1 MFDLRHELGLG
12 VSLTM
17 LLALGGCGDPRAE
30 VAAAA
35 DRDIELRIAS
45 NPATEKPGAGV
56 TAILET
62 VAMPAHKVESLLAKH
77 NFHENGNAIRREVE
91 IAMRLNEAEL
101 VELLSARCGIGNTAT
116 VESFS
121 GEKQGRGSRLKVVP
135 RAASGESLSLKISHL
150 SSRAMQGRPGEEWLQ
165 ESLDLDSEIPIRDG
179 EYLLLAAA
187 KPDGEREERENQI
200 FLLFLRADFR

>member
-30 VAAAA
+30 VAAAV

-45 NPATEKPGAGV
+45 NPATEKPGAEV

-62 VAMPAHKVESLLAKH
+62 VAMPAHKVESLLSRYH
-77 NFHENGNAIRREVE
+77 FHEDGNAIRREVE

-121 GEKQGRGSRLKVVP
+121 GEKQGRGSRLKVAP
-135 RAASGESLSLKISHL
+135 RATCGESLTLKISHR
-150 SSRAMQGRPGEEWLQ
+150 SSRAIEDRPGEEWL
-165 ESLDLDSEIPIRDG
+165 EGSLDLDSEIPIRDG

-187 KPDGEREERENQI
+187 KPDGEREERENQN